1 MAISET
7 TSRRGRAWG
16 GAAERAARAEAPL
29 RLTRRG
35 RAVLVLLVA
44 VVLVLAARVG
54 LAVASGPGEPVEVR
68 VHVVSAGETLWE
80 LAQGVATPG
89 EDLREVVSGLVEQNG
104 LSSSGEQ
111 AGPTSLLPVDERG
124 RDARAAVQVL

>member
-1 MAISET
+1 MDTVAMATAAPSAL
-7 TSRRGRAWG
+7 GRD
-16 GAAERAARAEAPL
+16 GAAGRDARPEAPL

-80 LAQGVATPG
+80 LARGVANPG
-89 EDLREVVSGLVEQNG
+89 EDLREVVSGLVELNG
-104 LSSSGEQ
+104 LSSSGVQ
-111 AGPTSLLPVDERG
+111 AGQTILLPVAER
-124 RDARAAVQVL
+124 

>member
-1 MAISET
+1 MDTMAMAT
-7 TSRRGRAWG
+7 PTGFARGGSMG
-16 GAAERAARAEAPL
+16 GARAEAPL
-29 RLTRRG
+29 RITRRG

-68 VHVVSAGETLWE
+68 VHVVSSGETLWE

-89 EDLREVVSGLVEQNG
+89 EDLREVVSGLVELNG
-104 LSSSGEQ
+104 LSSSGVQ
-111 AGPTSLLPVDERG
+111 TGQTILLPVGER
-124 RDARAAVQVL
+124 

>member
-1 MAISET
+1 MDTVAMATAAPSAL
-7 TSRRGRAWG
+7 GRG
-16 GAAERAARAEAPL
+16 GAAERGVRPEAPL

-68 VHVVSAGETLWE
+68 VHVVSAGETLWG

-89 EDLREVVSGLVEQNG
+89 EDLREVVSGLVELNG
-104 LSSSGEQ
+104 LSSSGVQ
-111 AGPTSLLPVDERG
+111 AGQTILLPVAER
-124 RDARAAVQVL
+124 